1 MATLTYHSRA
11 QHHTGLLD
19 SAWKTVRAFF
29 QGVRD
34 GLEMSDRYHALSRM
48 SDVEL
53 AKRGLTRSEITRAVV
68 LGDGR
73 HR

>member
-1 MATLTYHSRA
+1 MATLTYPSRT
-11 QHHTGLLD
+11 QHHAGFLD
-19 SAWKTVRAFF
+19 SALKTLRAFF

-34 GLEMSDRYHALSRM
+34 GLEMSDRYHALARM

-68 LGDGR
+68 LGHGR
-73 HR
+73 K